1 MANTSF
7 IGKKFRL
14 MLFLPILLFCQSC
27 GIYSLNG
34 GSVGN
39 LKTVN
44 VLFFENVAPLVVN
57 NLSQSFTQA
66 LQERIRNQTRLS
78 TVRGEADATFEGRIT
93 GYTIAPTVL
102 PAANSAT
109 APISNTNRL
118 TITVSVKYTN
128 SLDPKQNFEQPFSRF
143 LDYQGDIGTREQSL
157 IQAINVQL
165 TEDIFN
171 KAFNSNW

>member
-1 MANTSF
+1 M
-7 IGKKFRL
+7 KKIVL
-14 MLFLPILLFCQSC
+14 LLLFVPMLLLIPSC

-44 VLFFENVAPLVVN
+44 VLFFENVAPLVIN
-57 NLSQSFTQA
+57 NLSQSFTEA
-66 LQERIRNQTRLS
+66 LKDRIRTQTRLS
-78 TVRGEADATFEGRIT
+78 TVRGDADATMEGRIT

-102 PAANSAT
+102 PAANSNT
-109 APISNTNRL
+109 APIANTNRL

-128 SLDPKQNFEQPFSRF
+128 NLDTKLSFEQSFSRYR
-143 LDYQGDIGTREQSL
+143 DYTGDIGTREQSL
-157 IQAINVQL
+157 ILAINTEL

-171 KAFNSNW
+171 RAFANW